1 MDTSPTDTLLSLD
14 NLPGLHGSCSIPPS
28 PFSQLAL
35 VLARRSQYSWS
46 KSNPV
51 EWYSD
56 PDCHPSNL
64 ARNHTVQ
71 SGASTLFLSDLAG
84 VYPSPPSA
92 SKTSILRPERIGL
105 YSAQLPGVL
114 DSPSVMHREDFASHR
129 LPTPPPTLP
138 LLPLDLPDPDADA
151 DADSES
157 GVDDVEGSEID
168 FDDEHFGSPSELS
181 SRSTDTDL
189 PLSPISPTWD
199 PQGPSAYAQPQLAF
213 PPDSPPESR
222 HIHCVWSP
230 FTDTDFSASDA
241 ACATAGAGAIP
252 TNDSRFTTHGEPTS
266 LLSIHEQ
273 TTHHRP
279 QTYDVHHWSSYDYHD
294 VMPPPFTPFSLL
306 GDRDR
311 DLEAPCSPRLPRL
324 SLPEVDEDVDMSIS
338 SGDSSS
344 SQSPSQPLLGLPGAD
359 TDDDLLPTV
368 YAAPSSPPLI
378 SKPDHLSP
386 ELPSEPLLLIGDPQD
401 VPCIRSP
408 SPDDLK
414 LLSDLPAEG
423 SQLFDMR
430 KRYMAAE
437 KALPDAT
444 DVSVRGEAKRR
455 RKRHL
460 ERSKEIGALL
470 CLKFPD
476 KVIKCRK
483 EKNAENVCE
492 SASTDSGPVV
502 VCETSIGT
510 GTGISVHQQQLQFQQ
525 HLQSQSPSQQQQQ
538 QQQSPP
544 IANMAQ
550 LVARMVFRRNETSR
564 PLPWRKDLLRSHGK
578 SPLSRA
584 VAASDANP

>member
-14 NLPGLHGSCSIPPS
+14 KLPGLHRSCSISPS
-28 PFSQLAL
+28 PFLQPPL
-35 VLARRSQYSWS
+35 VLAPRCWS
-46 KSNPV
+46 KSNHI
-51 EWYSD
+51 ELYSD
-56 PDCHPSNL
+56 PDCHHSNL
-64 ARNHTVQ
+64 ARNHTVR
-71 SGASTLFLSDLAG
+71 SGAPKFFFSAPAR

-92 SKTSILRPERIGL
+92 SKTSISLPEEIGL

-114 DSPSVMHREDFASHR
+114 DSPAVMRREDLASHR

-138 LLPLDLPDPDADA
+138 LLPLDLPDPDADG
-151 DADSES
+151 EF

-181 SRSTDTDL
+181 SQSADTDL

-199 PQGPSAYAQPQLAF
+199 PQGSSTYAQLF
-213 PPDSPPESR
+213 PLDSPPESR
-222 HIHCVWSP
+222 HVHWVWSP
-230 FTDTDFSASDA
+230 FTDDDFSTSDA
-241 ACATAGAGAIP
+241 ACATAIGAGAIT
-252 TNDSRFTTHGEPTS
+252 TNDSLFTTHGEPTS

-273 TTHHRP
+273 TTHNRP
-279 QTYDVHHWSSYDYHD
+279 RTYDVHHWSSYDYD
-294 VMPPPFTPFSLL
+294 DAMSPPFTPFSLL
-306 GDRDR
+306 GDHDR

-324 SLPEVDEDVDMSIS
+324 SLPEVDEDVDMSVS

-344 SQSPSQPLLGLPGAD
+344 SHSPSQPLLGLPGAD
-359 TDDDLLPTV
+359 TDGDLLPTV
-368 YAAPSSPPLI
+368 YAASSSPPLI
-378 SKPDHLSP
+378 SKPDHLP
-386 ELPSEPLLLIGDPQD
+386 LELPSEPLLLIGDPQD

-408 SPDDLK
+408 SPDDLR
-414 LLSDLPAEG
+414 LLSDLPEEG

-437 KALPDAT
+437 KAFPDAT
-444 DVSVRGEAKRR
+444 GPSMRGEAKRR

-483 EKNAENVCE
+483 EKNADNVSE
-492 SASTDSGPVV
+492 GASIDSGTGV
-502 VCETSIGT
+502 VCETIIGT
-510 GTGISVHQQQLQFQQ
+510 GTDTSVDQQQLPFQQ
-525 HLQSQSPSQQQQQ
+525 HLQSQSPSPHQQQH
-538 QQQSPP
+538 QSLP

-550 LVARMVFRRNETSR
+550 LVARMVLRRNETSR
-564 PLPWRKDLLRSHGK
+564 PLPWRKDLRSHGK

-584 VAASDANP
+584 VAASDTNP